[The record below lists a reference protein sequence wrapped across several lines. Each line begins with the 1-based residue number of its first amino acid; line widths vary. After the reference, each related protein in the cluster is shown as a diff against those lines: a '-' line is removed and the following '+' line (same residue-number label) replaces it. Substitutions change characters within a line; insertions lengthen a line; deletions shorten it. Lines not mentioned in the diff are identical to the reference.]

1 VDARPDGYY
10 GYVDW
15 PSARVYGCSWIDKQR
30 NHLYLYGGA
39 IQSGSVNSDMWVF
52 DLSQPSLGWKRVGP
66 SNGQRVHQGRL
77 SFSSNSK
84 LVWPGVRVHPICWQ
98 QADPASGEELF
109 FMMGGLTRASV
120 TSSDSYQIFYSSDV
134 FAFKPSS
141 KTWAYVLGSYGDI
154 DVDRANAQPSVGVMQ
169 RSALSWTSNSLRLYV
184 HSNPIFNK
192 DSVLDMLPLTLDPI
206 AQAEWW
212 DYDIRTHSFVR
223 LSRRDTIENA
233 QKAQATWSDAKNH
246 YVVTG
251 SYVSASD
258 ISSGLTLSIPLAN
271 FPSPTFEVKASD
283 PMRNGAYTERTVAH
297 PWIVATSVQSLLCG
311 NRVYLFGSVNRQ
323 RIYGYID
330 QNTQRAT
337 FYPFAT
343 SGGASVPR
351 PVTGAWVWRH
361 PENGAYIMDG
371 RLPYD
376 HPQYGAEL
384 WRQSKDSSSADCFSL
399 RP

>member
-212 DYDIRTHSFVR
+212 DYDI
-223 LSRRDTIENA
+223 
-233 QKAQATWSDAKNH
+233 
-246 YVVTG
+246 
-251 SYVSASD
+251 
-258 ISSGLTLSIPLAN
+258 
-271 FPSPTFEVKASD
+271 
-283 PMRNGAYTERTVAH
+283 
-297 PWIVATSVQSLLCG
+297 
-311 NRVYLFGSVNRQ
+311 
-323 RIYGYID
+323 
-330 QNTQRAT
+330 
-337 FYPFAT
+337 YPFAT